1 MDTKT
6 NNKQQKQIQKQYGPH
21 KKKEKI
27 NKKNSIRTIVLWN
40 FPDNNYVC
48 PKWNFPAQDIQ
59 AILFIPSQLFIHR
72 EDI

>member
-1 MDTKT
+1 MQKQTT
-6 NNKQQKQIQKQYGPH
+6 NNQKQIQKQYGPH
-21 KKKEKI
+21 KK
-27 NKKNSIRTIVLWN
+27 NSVRTIVLWN

>member
-1 MDTKT
+1 MQNQTT
-6 NNKQQKQIQKQYGPH
+6 NNQKQIQKQYGPH
-21 KKKEKI
+21 KKK
-27 NKKNSIRTIVLWN
+27 NSVRTIVLWN
-40 FPDNNYVC
+40 FPDNNQVC

>member
-1 MDTKT
+1 MGKQGGYKNTQQTTK
-6 NNKQQKQIQKQYGPH
+6 NKFKSNTGH
-21 KKKEKI
+21 T
-27 NKKNSIRTIVLWN
+27 KKNSVRTIVLWN
-40 FPDNNYVC
+40 FPDNNHVC